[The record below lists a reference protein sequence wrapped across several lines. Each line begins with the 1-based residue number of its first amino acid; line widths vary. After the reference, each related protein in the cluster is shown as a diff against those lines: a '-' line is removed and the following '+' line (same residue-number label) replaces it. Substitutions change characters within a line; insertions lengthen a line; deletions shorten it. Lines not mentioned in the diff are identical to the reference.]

1 MCRARG
7 FYCAAPA
14 KHAKRLTPTQKSPAW
29 FADTREVFLGL
40 ADETITGQLAM
51 RAAQESLE
59 VEAEQCEEWKKSI
72 NLLQSALGDRI
83 PILREALHSE
93 FGQKISHIVL
103 EYDFRRRGLRIDCIL
118 IGEGL
123 LFVVEFKRNRPNAA
137 DRDQVMNYAV
147 NLLEFHEETQRV
159 CGPQDG
165 ALVVP
170 LIVQTKGKGRDPVA
184 WPGRGGRSW
193 GALTNKPMECD
204 GNGLAEALAIAF
216 YNRRSDLKIPFEGW
230 ISSPFKPSSSIL
242 DATLSLY
249 GNHDVAAIQ
258 EHAAPKEQIE
268 KATAEIRQIIMD
280 SLQNGEY
287 RVVFLSGSP
296 GAGKTLVG
304 LDLVMRGETAPRSV
318 FVTGNTPLV
327 DVLSKAL
334 QGSFRSQS
342 RNQAN
347 WAATGYRRKDASIV
361 AGASTYKLVKAH
373 RFLGNRGARHGQGDG
388 RVIVFDEAQRTYEKG
403 RIVLRERLPDHEADL
418 ILEAQKSSFP
428 SGGAVIVALVGHN
441 QAINRGEMGIQAWLD
456 AIERKGWFF
465 SAADETLSLAEISDR
480 EKWSAHP
487 NRQHMRTGHLSTSMR
502 FYRNEKVD
510 QWVDAA
516 LSCKPELAKS
526 VAEEMLARGH
536 AVQITRSL
544 AAAKNWAKRNCV
556 GGSRAGIV
564 ASGQA
569 KRLAAEGLFV
579 DFKPDIATWMLAPN
593 SDVRSSNALEV
604 VQNQYQVQGLELDF
618 CVVCWDADLR
628 NEKGKWVSYKMSGA
642 DWSRDNLIEVA
653 KNGYRVILTRSRKG
667 FVIFIPQG
675 DPEQVDQ
682 TRNPEFYDC
691 TYRYLKDC
699 GAVDF
704 PE

>member
-1 MCRARG
+1 M
-7 FYCAAPA
+7 
-14 KHAKRLTPTQKSPAW
+14 PTQKSPAW
-29 FADTREVFLGL
+29 FADTREFFL
-40 ADETITGQLAM
+40 AQTDETITGQLTM
-51 RAAQESLE
+51 RAAEESLE
-59 VEAEQCEEWKKSI
+59 VEAAQCEEWKKSI

-83 PILREALHSE
+83 PILREALNSE
-93 FGQKISHIVL
+93 GGQKISHIIL

-123 LFVVEFKRNRPNAA
+123 LFVVEFKRNKPKAA

-147 NLLEFHEETQRV
+147 NLLEFHEETQRI
-159 CGPQDG
+159 CNNQNG

-170 LIVQTKGKGRDPVA
+170 LIVQTKGRSRGSVA
-184 WPGRGGRSW
+184 WPGYGARSW
-193 GALTNKPMECD
+193 GALTNEPLECD
-204 GNGLAEALAIAF
+204 GHGLAKSLELAF
-216 YNRRSDLKIPFEGW
+216 SNRLSVLKIPFESW
-230 ISSPFKPSSSIL
+230 ISSSFKPSSSIL

-268 KATAEIRQIIMD
+268 KATNEIRQIISH

-287 RVVFLSGSP
+287 RVVFLSGAP

-304 LDLVMRGETAPRSV
+304 LDLVMRGETAPHSV

-334 QGSFRSQS
+334 KGSFRSQVS
-342 RNQAN
+342 NKKI
-347 WAATGYRRKDASIV
+347 WAATGYRRKDAAIV

-373 RFLGNRGARHGQGDG
+373 RFLGNRGAKHGQGDG

-418 ILEAQKSSFP
+418 ILEAQKTSFP

-456 AIERKGWFF
+456 AVERKGWFF
-465 SAADETLSLAEISDR
+465 SVADETLSLAEISDSK
-480 EKWSAHP
+480 KWSAHSK
-487 NRQHMRTGHLSTSMR
+487 RQVMQTGHLSTSMR
-502 FYRNEKVD
+502 FYRNEKVE
-510 QWVDAA
+510 QWVDAV
-516 LSCKPELAKS
+516 LSCKPQVAKS
-526 VAEEMLARGH
+526 VAAEMQAKGQAIKL
-536 AVQITRSL
+536 TRSL
-544 AAAKNWAKRNCV
+544 AVAKNWAKRNCV

-579 DFKPDIATWMLAPN
+579 DFKPDIATWILAPN
-593 SDVRSSNALEV
+593 SDIRSSSALEV

-618 CVVCWDADLR
+618 CIVCWDADLR
-628 NEKGKWVSYKMSGA
+628 NEKGKWVSYKMSGD
-642 DWSRDNLIEVA
+642 DWSKDKLTEIA

-667 FVIFIPQG
+667 FVVFIPPG
-675 DPEQVDQ
+675 DPGLGDQ
-682 TRNPEFYDC
+682 TRKPEFYDD
-691 TYRYLKDC
+691 TYRYLKNC
-699 GAVDF
+699 GAVDLIV
-704 PE
+704 ESTADANRIN

>member
-1 MCRARG
+1 MIA
-7 FYCAAPA
+7 
-14 KHAKRLTPTQKSPAW
+14 QKSPAW
-29 FADTREVFLGL
+29 FADTREAFLAL
-40 ADETITGQLAM
+40 TDDIITGQLTM
-51 RAAQESLE
+51 RAAEESLE
-59 VEAEQCEEWKKSI
+59 VEADQCEEWKKSI

-83 PILREALHSE
+83 PILREALNSE
-93 FGQKISHIVL
+93 DGQKISHIIL

-118 IGEGL
+118 IGEGM
-123 LFVVEFKRNRPNAA
+123 LFVVEFKRNKPKAA

-147 NLLEFHEETQRV
+147 NLLEFHEETQRI
-159 CGPQDG
+159 CESQDG

-170 LIVQTKGKGRDPVA
+170 ILVQTKGRRSGSVT
-184 WPGRGGRSW
+184 WPGYGSRSW
-193 GALTNKPMECD
+193 AALTTEPLECD
-204 GNGLAEALAIAF
+204 GRGLANSLELAF
-216 YNRRSDLKIPFEGW
+216 SNRRSSHEIPFANW

-268 KATAEIRQIIMD
+268 KATEEIRQIIAH

-287 RVVFLSGSP
+287 RVVFLSGAP

-304 LDLVMRGETAPRSV
+304 LDLVMRGETAAQSV

-342 RNQAN
+342 RNKAN

-361 AGASTYKLVKAH
+361 ADASTYKLVKAH
-373 RFLGNRGARHGQGDG
+373 RFLGNRGARHGQEDG

-403 RIVLRERLPDHEADL
+403 RIVLRQKLTDHEADL
-418 ILEAQKSSFP
+418 ILEAQKISFP
-428 SGGAVIVALVGHN
+428 SGGAVVVALVGHN

-456 AIERKGWFF
+456 AIDRKGWFF
-465 SAADETLSLAEISDR
+465 SVADDTLALAEISDR
-480 EKWSAHP
+480 EKWAAHS
-487 NRQHMRTGHLSTSMR
+487 NRQVMQTGHLSTSMR
-502 FYRNEKVD
+502 FYRNEKVE
-510 QWVDAA
+510 QWVDAV
-516 LSCKPELAKS
+516 LSCKRDVAQS
-526 VAEEMLARGH
+526 VAAEMLANGY
-536 AVQITRSL
+536 AVQVTRSL
-544 AAAKNWAKRNCV
+544 AEAKKWAKRNCV

-593 SDVRSSNALEV
+593 SDIRSSSALEV

-618 CVVCWDADLR
+618 CIVCWDADLR
-628 NEKGKWVSYKMSGA
+628 HENGKWVSYKIIG
-642 DWSRDNLIEVA
+642 DNWSKDKLTPVS

-667 FVIFIPQG
+667 FVVYIPQG
-675 DPEQVDQ
+675 DPSQGDQ
-682 TRNPEFYDC
+682 TRKPEFYDA
-691 TYRYLKDC
+691 TYRYLKSC
-699 GAVDF
+699 GAVDLADRSAADSNNIK
-704 PE
+704 